1 MALNYNTFN
10 LQIALAG
17 TPVGIPNPAA
27 AVNTDEE
34 AKFTGI
40 LNYIP
45 SGGRTSYMTE
55 INGSTIYV
63 DNTGLVKSCSP
74 DNTNFV
80 PDSTQLYIVEDTLV
94 QTIGSSENETDK
106 TRQDYNTTVNL
117 STMQPRDYFA
127 NQVLG
132 MLIQKMDKPE
142 AVSDAKILFFCR
154 AAYRWANGMMVAA
167 ANARYGEYNGGGSS
181 GEIDIKPEELSDN
194 TDKLLYNITQV
205 LKKGVTV
212 KGTTEQGT
220 EPIQTKVTEV
230 TEVKKISEI
239 TEVKNITEVTE
250 IDKVTAMPTTTHV
263 TVDNTPN
270 VNIANQ
276 PSVNVSNSPS
286 VYVTNQLSEPVSVSV
301 DNTPSVQVT
310 NFPDAT

>member
-17 TPVGIPNPAA
+17 TPVGIPNPTA

-45 SGGRTSYMTE
+45 SGGMTSYMTE

-80 PDSTQLYIVEDTLV
+80 PDTTTLFLVEDTLV

-181 GEIDIKPEELSDN
+181 GEINIKPEELSDN
-194 TDKLLYNITQV
+194 TERLLYNLNQV
-205 LKKGVTV
+205 LKEGVTV
-212 KGTTEQGT
+212 KGTTAQGT

-230 TEVKKISEI
+230 V
-239 TEVKNITEVTE
+239 
-250 IDKVTAMPTTTHV
+250 AMPTTTHV

-276 PSVNVSNSPS
+276 PSVNVANSPS
-286 VYVTNQLSEPVSVSV
+286 VYVTNQLSEPVSVNV
-301 DNTPSVQVT
+301 NNTPSVQVT
-310 NFPDAT
+310 NTPDVTVVNTTADPVKVHSVD

>member
-17 TPVGIPNPAA
+17 TPVGIPNPTA

-45 SGGRTSYMTE
+45 SGGMTSYMTE

-74 DNTNFV
+74 ENTNFV
-80 PDSTQLYIVEDTLV
+80 PDSTQLYIVDDTLV
-94 QTIGSSENETDK
+94 QTTGSTGNH
-106 TRQDYNTTVNL
+106 TRHADDPQGGNANL
-117 STMQPRDYFA
+117 SAMQPRDYFA

-142 AVSDAKILFFCR
+142 AVSDAKIIFFCR

-167 ANARYGEYNGGGSS
+167 ANARYADQSGGGTS
-181 GEIDIKPEELSDN
+181 GEITVNPEDLTDN
-194 TDKLLYNITQV
+194 TERLLYNITQV

-230 TEVKKISEI
+230 TEVKKITEI

-276 PSVNVSNSPS
+276 PSVIVANSPS

>member
-17 TPVGIPNPAA
+17 TPVGIPNPTA

-80 PDSTQLYIVEDTLV
+80 PDTTTLFLVEDTLV

-181 GEIDIKPEELSDN
+181 GEINIKPEELSDN
-194 TDKLLYNITQV
+194 TERLLYNLNQV
-205 LKKGVTV
+205 LKEGVTV
-212 KGTTEQGT
+212 KGTTAQGT

-230 TEVKKISEI
+230 V
-239 TEVKNITEVTE
+239 
-250 IDKVTAMPTTTHV
+250 AMPTTTHV

-276 PSVNVSNSPS
+276 PSVNVANSPS
-286 VYVTNQLSEPVSVSV
+286 VYVTNQLSEPVSVNV
-301 DNTPSVQVT
+301 NNTPSVQVT
-310 NFPDAT
+310 NTPDVTVVNTTTDPVKVHSVD